1 MIINSLRIKFREKF
15 YAVLGL
21 PLPENI
27 DGDIY
32 LILLLLFL
40 QRLNTRI
47 CKRHTWQIR
56 VLLNCWFLIC
66 CYCLFKSV
74 LVVQM
79 KQ

>member
-40 QRLNTRI
+40 
-47 CKRHTWQIR
+47 
-56 VLLNCWFLIC
+56 
-66 CYCLFKSV
+66 
-74 LVVQM
+74 
-79 KQ
+79 